1 MATSAQ
7 NRRTLRFNGFEVDPR
22 SREVRRNGSRV
33 RLQDQPLEVLLLLV
47 ERRGEVVSREE
58 LKDRL
63 WPAGTFVDSDDGLNT
78 AIKKLRE
85 VLRDS
90 SERPRYIETIPR
102 RGYRFIGELEV
113 EESEVP
119 ELRLKTFESPVP
131 PAEAA
136 PIGDAETKSSRNGG
150 ASETDAYSQQPITDA
165 TGVSPRPRKRWA
177 ELEHPLGGGCL
188 APLFSLLALPRQSGI
203 CAVHCLHRAYR
214 TLSKSPTMATRK
226 TSGEQTAAGSISI
239 SGFRVSKPFCR
250 LE

>member
-1 MATSAQ
+1 MATSSQ

-90 SERPRYIETIPR
+90 SGRPRYIETIPR
-102 RGYRFIGELEV
+102 RGYRFIC
-113 EESEVP
+113 SDTAQ
-119 ELRLKTFESPVP
+119 RRS
-131 PAEAA
+131 AA
-136 PIGDAETKSSRNGG
+136 WGSS
-150 ASETDAYSQQPITDA
+150 A
-165 TGVSPRPRKRWA
+165 
-177 ELEHPLGGGCL
+177 
-188 APLFSLLALPRQSGI
+188 
-203 CAVHCLHRAYR
+203 
-214 TLSKSPTMATRK
+214 
-226 TSGEQTAAGSISI
+226 
-239 SGFRVSKPFCR
+239 
-250 LE
+250 